1 MASRAQQ
8 VDDTKGSDMN
18 YDIESNNKTYLFRSS
33 KFLSSSIISFI
44 KGTVM

>member
-33 KFLSSSIISFI
+33 KIFI
-44 KGTVM
+44 KFYYIFY